1 MYFLIKSK
9 GKACPLWQGLRKG
22 NFMTKTNN
30 QILLEYLQAG
40 NIVTTRNAP
49 DELGIADVRANIR
62 DLRDLG
68 YEILDRWVSG
78 TNRRGRKT
86 TYKEYFL
93 SNVN

>member
-1 MYFLIKSK
+1 MV
-9 GKACPLWQGLRKG
+9 
-22 NFMTKTNN
+22 KTNN
-30 QILLEYLQAG
+30 EILLEYLQAG

-86 TYKEYFL
+86 SYKEYFL
-93 SNVN
+93 SNVNN

>member
-1 MYFLIKSK
+1 M
-9 GKACPLWQGLRKG
+9 A
-22 NFMTKTNN
+22 KTNN
-30 QILLEYLQAG
+30 EILLEYLQAG

-78 TNRRGRKT
+78 RNRRGRKT

-93 SNVN
+93 SNVNN